1 MSEHIKPR
9 FEVHKLEGTG
19 TRIIA
24 KPKTDDKGKLLGGF
38 DYEDVESEAG
48 WMVYFPNGASIHIWT
63 KDEMERQNFLTAPG
77 LVDMESDEE
86 ERSPASLKARS
97 EQKTNASKNDV
108 HHTT

>member
-1 MSEHIKPR
+1 MSEAKAR
-9 FEVHKLEGTG
+9 FEVEKLKGKR
-19 TRIIA
+19 TRTVA
-24 KPKTDDKGKLLGGF
+24 EPNTNDKGVLLGGF
-38 DYEDVESEAG
+38 TYTEIEHDAG